1 MNRLADKVAL
11 ITGGAAGLG
20 REIVKCFLKEGAR
33 VIVTDINTKLGSQL
47 AESTGCEFICQDV
60 TNEDE
65 WLVIIKIIE
74 SRYGKLDILINN
86 AGIEGPMSKATSSP
100 ETTSLQDW
108 KRVQSVNVEGVFIG
122 CRAAIPAMRR
132 SGGGSIINISSIA
145 ALLPTPEHVAYGV
158 SKAAVRHLTMSIAMH
173 CATDGSK
180 IRCNSIHPGTILT
193 PMLERVIIEK
203 SQERGIP
210 DKQMLT
216 ELKAEIPQGEFQL
229 PEDIAAAALFLA
241 SDESKHITGLKM
253 VVDGGNTLST

>member
-203 SQERGIP
+203 SQERGIS

>member
-1 MNRLADKVAL
+1 MNRLVDKVAL

-20 REIVKCFLKEGAR
+20 REIVKCFLNEGAR
-33 VIVTDINTKLGSQL
+33 VIVTDINAKLGSQL

-60 TNEDE
+60 TNEEE
-65 WLVIIKIIE
+65 WEVIIKIIE
-74 SRYGKLDILINN
+74 SRYSKLDILINN

-108 KRVQSVNVEGVFIG
+108 QRVQAVNVDGVFMG

-158 SKAAVRHLTMSIAMH
+158 SKAAVRHLTTSIAMH
-173 CATDGSK
+173 CAADRSK
-180 IRCNSIHPGTILT
+180 IRCNSIHPGTVIT
-193 PMLERVIIEK
+193 PMLERIVTEK
-203 SQERGIP
+203 SQDQGVSKDEMFE
-210 DKQMLT
+210 Q
-216 ELKAEIPQGEFQL
+216 LKAEIPQGEFQL
-229 PEDIAAAALFLA
+229 PEDIAAAAIFLA

>member
-158 SKAAVRHLTMSIAMH
+158 SKAAVRHLTTSIAMH

-203 SQERGIP
+203 SQERGIS

>member
-33 VIVTDINTKLGSQL
+33 VIVTDINAKLGRQL
-47 AESTGCEFICQDV
+47 AESTDCEFICQDV
-60 TNEDE
+60 TSEDE

-158 SKAAVRHLTMSIAMH
+158 SKAAVRHLTTSIAMH

-203 SQERGIP
+203 SQERGIS

>member
-47 AESTGCEFICQDV
+47 VESTGCEFICQDV

>member
-158 SKAAVRHLTMSIAMH
+158 SKAAVRHLTTSIAMH

-203 SQERGIP
+203 SQERGIS

-253 VVDGGNTLST
+253 VVDGGNTLSA

>member
-158 SKAAVRHLTMSIAMH
+158 SKAAVRHLTTSIAMH

>member
-33 VIVTDINTKLGSQL
+33 VIVTDINAKLGSQL